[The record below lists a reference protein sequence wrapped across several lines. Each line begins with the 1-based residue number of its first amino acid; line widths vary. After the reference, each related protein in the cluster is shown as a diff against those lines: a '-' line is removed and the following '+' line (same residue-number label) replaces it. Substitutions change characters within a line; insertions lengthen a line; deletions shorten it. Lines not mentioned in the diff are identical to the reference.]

1 MLLTARRTVIGAI
14 GSAAV
19 AVALL
24 GAAPSAIAGIA
35 SGVSASTSAYLF
47 TRPDVNAFFSGL
59 QGKPRDGVKAEV
71 EAYMG
76 ANPQVQA
83 ELTGIRQPLKDFKA
97 RCGDTD
103 GDGLADVAAN

>member
-1 MLLTARRTVIGAI
+1 
-14 GSAAV
+14 
-19 AVALL
+19 
-24 GAAPSAIAGIA
+24 
-35 SGVSASTSAYLF
+35 
-47 TRPDVNAFFSGL
+47 
-59 QGKPRDGVKAEV
+59 
-71 EAYMG
+71 MG